1 MIFTNVFAKLLA
13 FVTEFATFTVCSH
26 CVKTP
31 RNNFPRA
38 NVELIVNCK

>member
-1 MIFTNVFAKLLA
+1 MISTNVFAKLLSFA
-13 FVTEFATFTVCSH
+13 AEFATFNVGSH
-26 CVKTP
+26 CVKTQ